1 MTLETIF
8 IFIMALLLVWI
19 KPGPGQALK
28 ITRTLNDGFWAG
40 FYFVL
45 GDITICFVFFLVAV
59 LGANTLTLIFNDASF
74 YLKILG
80 GGYLLYLG
88 YKGFKNI
95 NKGQWQGRVDKTQKQ
110 SFIENYSLGL
120 LVTVA
125 NPLTIFF
132 FIGLMPSIVTVGEM
146 TGQDVAIGLLCIA
159 GVALF
164 ADLLLLTLV
173 HQVKEALSE
182 TGFVRKINFIAS
194 SGFLLIGLFLLFSAV
209 FLDENSF
216 SIL

>member
-1 MTLETIF
+1 MTLETVF

-28 ITRTLNDGFWAG
+28 ITRTLNDGFLAG

-45 GDITICFVFFLVAV
+45 GDITICFLFFLIAV

-74 YLKILG
+74 FLKMLG
-80 GGYLLYLG
+80 GTYLLYLG

-95 NKGQWQGRVDKTQKQ
+95 DKGLWQGRVDKTQKQ
-110 SFIENYSLGL
+110 SFVENYSLGL

-146 TGQDVAIGLLCIA
+146 TARDIIIGLMCIA
-159 GVALF
+159 GVALV

-182 TGFVRKINFIAS
+182 TGFVRKINLIAS
-194 SGFLLIGLFLLFSAV
+194 LGFVLIGLFLLFSAF

-216 SIL
+216 NVL